1 MRLLLALLS
10 VRATQPWAARRRA
23 TPVTPRRATRDA
35 APAAPREAVGARAPP
50 APAPAKP
57 PKIGE
62 CNEHLRRRAKARD
75 AAGLRREWRALR
87 RHHEP
92 NDRSWGIL
100 LDGLARVGDA
110 DACLAT
116 LRAVPGGG
124 NVVHHTI
131 VVDALARAGRGDAA
145 LALYAAAA
153 FKENARSRHARLRAL
168 TQAARDATLAGDVE
182 RARGHSRAAEAVA
195 AECGDARGFQT
206 AVACCREARDWEALL
221 RVYDAHAAS
230 AHLDA
235 PDGLA
240 RTAALQACRLA
251 RHGAR
256 RAHELWHAWR
266 RDADGGITRDRPDA
280 FAYSAY
286 AAAFAPRGGLD
297 LDDARRLLR
306 DAERHGVL
314 RPRGFNGTGRVDR
327 RAEQNQM
334 NLLASLLEGCAARG
348 GVGDALVLVDDM
360 EARGLAHD
368 AGYAA
373 AIAACARELDADTSG
388 GLVQRAGEREVA
400 LGPRA
405 WALAVKACG
414 ADAARAERR
423 LRACRAARAA
433 SPHAYAFCLFA
444 CGSARDHRRARRVRR
459 TAADDGLGAQPRV
472 ALAFVAALS
481 RCGQP
486 DAAHHLL
493 ACARRHAE
501 LDIPAGVWTNSMV
514 AAARCQRGGDA
525 AALYAEARR
534 RDVDVGGRVVDA
546 LVELLA
552 DAGDWRRAWGVARD
566 RRSRGERPPAQTAM
580 ARVVRAAEAAGCWR
594 EALALM
600 DDMRRD
606 DAVFYPNPLLDAAF
620 KPGIMVWSALAG
632 ADLGPDDDDDL
643 RMPPEKGDWGYKG
656 PI

>member
-10 VRATQPWAARRRA
+10 VRATQPWAVRRRA

-35 APAAPREAVGARAPP
+35 APAAPREAVGARAP
-50 APAPAKP
+50 PAPAKP

-182 RARGHSRAAEAVA
+182 RARGHSRTAEAVA

-297 LDDARRLLR
+297 LDL
-306 DAERHGVL
+306 
-314 RPRGFNGTGRVDR
+314 
-327 RAEQNQM
+327 
-334 NLLASLLEGCAARG
+334 SLI
-348 GVGDALVLVDDM
+348 
-360 EARGLAHD
+360 H
-368 AGYAA
+368 
-373 AIAACARELDADTSG
+373 I
-388 GLVQRAGEREVA
+388 
-400 LGPRA
+400 
-405 WALAVKACG
+405 
-414 ADAARAERR
+414 
-423 LRACRAARAA
+423 
-433 SPHAYAFCLFA
+433 
-444 CGSARDHRRARRVRR
+444 
-459 TAADDGLGAQPRV
+459 
-472 ALAFVAALS
+472 
-481 RCGQP
+481 
-486 DAAHHLL
+486 
-493 ACARRHAE
+493 
-501 LDIPAGVWTNSMV
+501 
-514 AAARCQRGGDA
+514 
-525 AALYAEARR
+525 
-534 RDVDVGGRVVDA
+534 
-546 LVELLA
+546 
-552 DAGDWRRAWGVARD
+552 
-566 RRSRGERPPAQTAM
+566 
-580 ARVVRAAEAAGCWR
+580 
-594 EALALM
+594 
-600 DDMRRD
+600 
-606 DAVFYPNPLLDAAF
+606 
-620 KPGIMVWSALAG
+620 
-632 ADLGPDDDDDL
+632 
-643 RMPPEKGDWGYKG
+643 
-656 PI
+656 